1 MSGWELTDEARTHL
15 HRPGPQTL
23 RIEDLAVALMTIG
36 TGVLVATPGTIVGG
50 MVRFALVAAVGVGIM
65 VLLRRVRPAVA
76 ALVLA
81 VLGGAAAVGGSV
93 VALPHLLTTGLS
105 VGGIGAAV
113 VALGGLL
120 AIGCGAALFVRAVP
134 GWRRLLALPVIL
146 IVGYVIFLPLGIA
159 VYATHP
165 PRATLG
171 SVTPAD
177 RDLTYRDVSFTS
189 ADGVTLSGWYIH
201 SGNRAAVILLPG
213 SGSTRSSM
221 LDHAVM
227 LARHGYGVLLFDPRG
242 HGASGGQPMDL
253 GWYGEQDLPAAV
265 TFLQQQPDIN
275 PDRICAVGL
284 SMGGEQAIGAL
295 AIDHRIRAVV
305 AEGATNRVLADKA
318 WLADTYGIRGR
329 IQLGVDA
336 VTYGLA
342 DLMTDADPPIPL
354 GDAVAAAAPRPV
366 LLIAGG
372 NAPDEV
378 SADTAIQ
385 VRSPDTVQLWVIP
398 NASHIAGLTVDPA
411 EWETRVT
418 TFLGVALS

>member
-1 MSGWELTDEARTHL
+1 MTDEARTHL
-15 HRPGPQTL
+15 HRSGSRTL
-23 RIEDLAVALMTIG
+23 RVEDFAVALMTLG
-36 TGVLVATPGTIVGG
+36 AGLLVVTPGTLVGW
-50 MVRFALVAAVGVGIM
+50 MVRFSVVAAVDVGIV
-65 VLLRRVRPAVA
+65 VLLRRARPEVA
-76 ALVLA
+76 AVVLA
-81 VLGGAAAVGGSV
+81 VFGSAAAVGGGV
-93 VALPHLLTTGLS
+93 IALPHLLTAGLS
-105 VGGIGAAV
+105 VGGISAAV
-113 VALGGLL
+113 FALGGLL
-120 AIGCGAALFVRAVP
+120 AIGCAAVLFVRAVP

-146 IVGYVIFLPLGIA
+146 IIGYVIYLPLGIA
-159 VYATHP
+159 VYATNP

-177 RDLTYRDVSFTS
+177 HDLTYLDVTFTS
-189 ADGVTLSGWYIH
+189 ADGVTLSGWYIP
-201 SGNRAAVILLPG
+201 SGNQAAVILLPG
-213 SGSTRSSM
+213 SGSTRSSV
-221 LDHAVM
+221 LDHAVL

-242 HGASGGQPMDL
+242 HGASGGQAMDF

-295 AIDHRIRAVV
+295 ATDPRIRAVV
-305 AEGATNRVLADKA
+305 AEGATNWVLADKA

-329 IQLGVDA
+329 IQLGVEA

-342 DLMTDADPPIPL
+342 DLLTDADPPISL
-354 GDAVAAAAPRPV
+354 GDAVTAAAPRPV
-366 LLIAGG
+366 LLISGG

-378 SADTAIQ
+378 PADTAIQ
-385 VRSPDTVQLWVIP
+385 AHSPDTVQLWVVP
-398 NASHIAGLTVDPA
+398 DAGHIAGLAANRT

>member
-1 MSGWELTDEARTHL
+1 
-15 HRPGPQTL
+15 
-23 RIEDLAVALMTIG
+23 
-36 TGVLVATPGTIVGG
+36 
-50 MVRFALVAAVGVGIM
+50 
-65 VLLRRVRPAVA
+65 
-76 ALVLA
+76 
-81 VLGGAAAVGGSV
+81 
-93 VALPHLLTTGLS
+93 
-105 VGGIGAAV
+105 
-113 VALGGLL
+113 
-120 AIGCGAALFVRAVP
+120 
-134 GWRRLLALPVIL
+134 
-146 IVGYVIFLPLGIA
+146 
-159 VYATHP
+159 
-165 PRATLG
+165 
-171 SVTPAD
+171 
-177 RDLTYRDVSFTS
+177 
-189 ADGVTLSGWYIH
+189 
-201 SGNRAAVILLPG
+201 
-213 SGSTRSSM
+213 
-221 LDHAVM
+221 
-227 LARHGYGVLLFDPRG
+227 LLFDPRG
-242 HGASGGQPMDL
+242 HGASGGQPMDF

-275 PDRICAVGL
+275 PDRVCAVGL

-295 AIDHRIRAVV
+295 AIDPRIRAVV